1 MPRGPG
7 LASSSRLRCQVV
19 GVVASLF
26 VSVSVRAAPPSNA
39 EVAQALVDQVHTMVS
54 DLATQRDA
62 SGGWPAAVETTY
74 QTLTQAVS
82 QLDSA
87 RTAGDPSAVRKY
99 YRASFRIA
107 ARITRW
113 LVNHYSPENDEL
125 PARDRAA
132 AIVARLTE
140 RVDLIV
146 SLASSAKAVI
156 DLTQVNTARTR
167 VQSAMSGGTN
177 VALRDAIRA
186 LRDAVDNLQDSLPD
200 AEQ

>member
-1 MPRGPG
+1 
-7 LASSSRLRCQVV
+7 
-19 GVVASLF
+19 
-26 VSVSVRAAPPSNA
+26 
-39 EVAQALVDQVHTMVS
+39 MVS

-62 SGGWPAAVETTY
+62 SGSWPAAVETAY

-87 RTAGDPSAVRKY
+87 RAAGDANAVRKA

-113 LVNHYSPENDEL
+113 LVNHYAPDNEEL
-125 PARDRAA
+125 PARDAAA
-132 AIVARLTE
+132 AIFARLTE

-146 SLASSAKAVI
+146 SLAERASVTI

-167 VQSAMSGGTN
+167 VQTAMNGGTN
-177 VALRDAIRA
+177 LALRNAIRA
-186 LRDAVDNLQDSLPD
+186 LRDAVDNLQDGLPD
-200 AEQ
+200 VEQ